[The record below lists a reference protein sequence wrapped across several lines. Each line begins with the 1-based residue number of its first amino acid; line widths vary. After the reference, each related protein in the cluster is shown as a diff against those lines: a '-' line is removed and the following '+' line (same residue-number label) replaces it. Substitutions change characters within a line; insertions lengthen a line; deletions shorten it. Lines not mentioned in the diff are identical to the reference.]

1 MAKKFDTNPLD
12 PEFPKKI
19 EEVQTSVLPNNNY
32 KTAEFPTA
40 FQTEEQ
46 TRRFDEADFQAYQSP
61 YLGENIPMPYHTTRL
76 YADSVESSSKRKVA
90 KIGLPENI
98 MVALPYLPFGIGWVA
113 GLIELL
119 LVPKSEPK
127 VRFHAAQGFALHIGV
142 FIIGA
147 ILGIINNISDWGVA
161 GSGIFQFVMFI
172 MFIIWTIKA
181 YKGKPLHIEAVDD
194 LTNWLEEK
202 ISLKQTIK

>member
-19 EEVQTSVLPNNNY
+19 AEAETSALPTNAF
-32 KTAEFPTA
+32 KTVEFPTA
-40 FQTEEQ
+40 TQTEEQ
-46 TRRFDEADFQAYQSP
+46 TKRFNEADFQAYQSP
-61 YLGENIPMPYHTTRL
+61 YLGENVPVAYQTTRL
-76 YADSVESSSKRKVA
+76 YPDNFESASNRKVA

-98 MVALPYLPFGIGWVA
+98 LVALPYLPFGIGWIA

-119 LVPKSEPK
+119 VLPKSEPK

-147 ILGIINNISDWGVA
+147 ILGIADNVSNLVDFGN
-161 GSGIFQFVMFI
+161 GIFQLVMFI

-202 ISLKQTIK
+202 ISLNQTIK